1 MDWTSRE
8 TYDRNY
14 VLYNV
19 SDNLYQHRDNGRHR
33 AVDITWSNLSF
44 SSPLSPTSSSSSS
57 SSL

>member
-14 VLYNV
+14 ALYKVN
-19 SDNLYQHRDNGRHR
+19 DNLYQHRDNGRHIG
-33 AVDITWSNLSF
+33 VDITWSNLSF

-57 SSL
+57 L